1 MTDAT
6 RMLVSD
12 ARIQCQ
18 GRVDSLC
25 GTGTLEEAFAAW
37 VLGSQHAERLQLH
50 AAAVEAAKKLGA
62 QRSYRDVAI
71 LAYAMAIAQEGGEL
85 RQPLL
90 DGLDWLCGR
99 KPFPQSG
106 VSFEV
111 DGLALLGISM
121 GAHALGFSNVPPWVA
136 SFLQRSA
143 SSRVTGLNQAC
154 IAATASIIKH
164 ADLAPMS
171 KGEECADFRLAFH
184 SRGLETT
191 IMTGDD
197 ALALKHILH
206 SVPSDTAEPECAV
219 HVRVLDWVTK
229 DACDVSLSHPTVQDL
244 VRIVDRIPAALKR
257 WRWDTKRIRNKPPVQ
272 WRIDDEYHVQDLL
285 WVVLAPVFADLE
297 DEENLPS
304 VGHKHPRYDLGV
316 PSLHTIVEVK
326 FIRQKA
332 DFAKVTEEIAADHTL
347 YLRAGSSYN
356 KIVAFI
362 WDDSASSDQHAE
374 LKQALDKMPGIA
386 GSVIVA
392 RPARMKKE

>member
-12 ARIQCQ
+12 ARTQCLAK
-18 GRVDSLC
+18 VDGLR
-25 GTGTLEEAFAAW
+25 GTGTLAEAFAAW
-37 VLGSQHAERLQLH
+37 VLGNQYADHLQLH
-50 AAAVEAAKKLGA
+50 AAAMESATKLGA

-71 LAYAMAIAQEGGEL
+71 LAYAIAVSPDDGEL

-90 DGLDWLCGR
+90 GGLNWLCGR

-111 DGLALLGISM
+111 DGLALLGIAM
-121 GAHALGFSNVPPWVA
+121 GAHALGLSSVPQWIA
-136 SFLQRSA
+136 SFLQKSA
-143 SSRVTGLNQAC
+143 SSRVAALDQAC
-154 IAATASIIKH
+154 IAATAATIEHSH
-164 ADLAPMS
+164 LAPMPTS
-171 KGEECADFRLAFH
+171 EEFADFRLAFH
-184 SRGLETT
+184 SRGLDVKP
-191 IMTGDD
+191 MTGDD
-197 ALALKHILH
+197 GLALKHVLH
-206 SVPSDTAEPECAV
+206 SAPSDLGEPECAV
-219 HVRVLDWVTK
+219 HVRVLDWVIK
-229 DACDVSLSHPTVQDL
+229 EACDVNLSHAAVEDL
-244 VRIVDRIPAALKR
+244 LRILERVPAALKR
-257 WRWDTKRIRNKPPVQ
+257 WRWDTEPIRGRPPVQ
-272 WRIDDEYHVQDLL
+272 WQIDDEYHVQDLL
-285 WVVLAPVFADLE
+285 WIILAPVFPDLE

-326 FIRQKA
+326 FIRRKA

-374 LKQALDKMPGIA
+374 LRQAFAKMPGIA
-386 GSVIVA
+386 GSIIVA
-392 RPARMKKE
+392 RPARMKKR